1 MQMTDLEA
9 SHHVLL
15 VEDDI
20 RLANSTREYL
30 EGNGYCVS
38 LEHRGDTAVDR
49 IRHDLPDLVILD
61 LMLPG
66 LDGHEVCKN
75 VRPAYCGPILM
86 LTARDDDMDQVIGLE
101 IGADDYVIK
110 PVVPRIL
117 LARIRALLR
126 HDQRVSDSAL
136 STNHHSATFGKLH
149 IDYSNRNITLDGS
162 TIICTEVE
170 FQLLWVLASHA
181 GQILDRE
188 FLYRTLNGHDYDGID
203 RSIDI
208 RVSRLRKKFEKDLV
222 NPTRIKTVRGKGYV
236 FVGAAWH

>member
-1 MQMTDLEA
+1 MTDLETPYRL
-9 SHHVLL
+9 LL

-30 EGNGYCVS
+30 EGNGYSVS
-38 LEHRGDTAVDR
+38 LEYRGDTAVCR
-49 IRHDLPDLVILD
+49 IQRDLPDLVILD

-66 LDGHEVCKN
+66 LDGLEVCKE
-75 VRPAYCGPILM
+75 VRPTFNGPILM
-86 LTARDDDMDQVIGLE
+86 LTARDDEIEQVVGLE

-126 HDQRVSDSAL
+126 HDQRVNESARTAL
-136 STNHHSATFGKLH
+136 QHSIAYGKLH
-149 IDYSNRNITLDGS
+149 IEYNRRIVTLDELVI
-162 TIICTEVE
+162 TCTEVE
-170 FQLLWVLASHA
+170 FQLLWLLASHA

-188 FLYRTLNGHDYDGID
+188 FLYTTLNGHDYDGLD

-208 RVSRLRKKFEKDLV
+208 RVSKLRKKFEEDLA

-236 FVGAAWH
+236 FIETAWN

>member
-1 MQMTDLEA
+1 MTDLEA
-9 SHHVLL
+9 SHHILL

-30 EGNGYCVS
+30 EGNGYYVS
-38 LEHRGDTAVDR
+38 LEHRGDTAVSR
-49 IRHDLPDLVILD
+49 IQHDLPDLVILD

-66 LDGHEVCKN
+66 LGGHEVCRS
-75 VRPAYCGPILM
+75 VRPAYSGPILM

-117 LARIRALLR
+117 LARIGALLR
-126 HDQRVSDSAL
+126 HNQRVNESAL
-136 STNHHSATFGKLH
+136 STNHQSATFGKLH
-149 IDYSNRNITLDGS
+149 IDYSNRIITLNGS

-181 GQILDRE
+181 GQILDRD

-208 RVSRLRKKFEKDLV
+208 RISRLRKKFEKNLV
-222 NPTRIKTVRGKGYV
+222 SPARIKTVRGKGYV
-236 FVGAAWH
+236 FIETAWN

>member
-1 MQMTDLEA
+1 MTDLEA
-9 SHHVLL
+9 SHHILL

-30 EGNGYCVS
+30 EGNGYYVS
-38 LEHRGDTAVDR
+38 LEHRGDTAVSR
-49 IRHDLPDLVILD
+49 IQHDLPDLVILD

-66 LDGHEVCKN
+66 LGGHEVCRS
-75 VRPAYCGPILM
+75 VRPAYSGPILM

-110 PVVPRIL
+110 PVAPRIL
-117 LARIRALLR
+117 LARIGALLR
-126 HDQRVSDSAL
+126 HNQRVNESAL
-136 STNHHSATFGKLH
+136 STNHQSATFGKLH
-149 IDYSNRNITLDGS
+149 IDYSNRIITLDGS

-181 GQILDRE
+181 GQILDRD

-208 RVSRLRKKFEKDLV
+208 RISRLRKKFEKNLV
-222 NPTRIKTVRGKGYV
+222 SPARIKTVRGKGYV
-236 FVGAAWH
+236 FIETAWN